1 MRRSEKRRGTRIQ
14 TRFKTLYSADGDK
27 GGPGG
32 PGILAE
38 ISYSGARLTDTSSR
52 PERGTRVCIYVWLP
66 NQPEPFELAGHVV
79 RHTPDGF
86 AIEYEKPGQDTCH
99 LVDAAA
105 ALVTDENAAT
115 EREVQRKATMP
126 DLHLIDLSQ
135 YSAIQLQDHAV
146 RVEQMIARK
155 REETRNRVRDEMVQL
170 AEREGLTPEEVLSR
184 RERG

>member
-1 MRRSEKRRGTRIQ
+1 MRRSEKRRGTRVQ
-14 TRFKTLYSADGDK
+14 TRFKTLYSAGEEE

-38 ISYSGARLTDTSSR
+38 ISYSGARLTNTGAQ

-105 ALVTDENAAT
+105 ALVADENT
-115 EREVQRKATMP
+115 ERDRSPENGGTMP

-135 YSAIQLQDHAV
+135 YGLNQLQDHAL

-155 REETRNRVRDEMVQL
+155 REETKSRVRDEMVRL
-170 AEREGLTPEEVLSR
+170 AEREGLTLEEVLSR
-184 RERG
+184 GDRG